1 MMTDPETIKT
11 IRALLR
17 RVDEHD
23 QAVAHEEGAQ
33 RLSLNMLDVVY
44 HPTNPLPTLNYV
56 TPRRGAAWV
65 STNAVQQGM
74 ERLAELGR
82 APRLLFFEGL
92 MPPIFRQSLAEFGLQ
107 WAGESQI
114 LATTSLTTLPPFVP
128 SFAAAQAAE
137 SVALARWWDARS
149 DLLAGG
155 IRRRKDVGVI
165 QRMVRLVESG
175 QAHYVSVLRE
185 GRLAGIASLRMQHA
199 LRSAEINAFHLA
211 NDDVNAA
218 RALMSAVLRG
228 AAEHKCDFVFIAEA
242 MGDAAWL
249 GEYGFS
255 TLGSVV
261 AFASR
266 LPHQETPHERMA
278 QPL

>member
-1 MMTDPETIKT
+1 MTDPETIKAM
-11 IRALLR
+11 RSLLR

-33 RLSLNMLDVVY
+33 RHSLNILDVVY
-44 HPTNPLPTLNYV
+44 HPTNPLPTLNYI

-65 STNAVQQGM
+65 STNAVQQGL

-92 MPPIFRQSLAEFGLQ
+92 MPPVFRQSLAEFGLQ

-114 LATTSLTTLPPFVP
+114 LATSSLTNVPPVTP
-128 SFAAAQAAE
+128 TFAAAQATE
-137 SVALARWWDARS
+137 SAALARWWEARG

-155 IRRRKDVGVI
+155 IQRPPDATII
-165 QRMVRLVESG
+165 QRMVRLVEGG

-185 GRLAGIASLRMQHA
+185 GRLAGIASLRIQHD
-199 LRSAEINAFHLA
+199 LRSAEINAFHVA
-211 NDDVNAA
+211 HEDREVAS
-218 RALMSAVLRG
+218 ALMRTALGG
-228 AAEHKCDFVFIAEA
+228 AAKHECDFVFVAEA
-242 MGDAAWL
+242 MGDKTWL
-249 GEYGFS
+249 GEFGFS
-255 TLGSVV
+255 ALGSVV
-261 AFASR
+261 AFAAR
-266 LPHQETPHERMA
+266 LPHQEIPHERMA